1 MIISLK
7 LIDFSVDRKSFWIG
21 NDNKLMDKN
30 YSFLIELTTEMIR
43 LDDDI
48 RPDCGEILDQVNSWT
63 LSKED
68 IQNSNEFEQ
77 IQQLNVD
84 DKQKFIIEILMKKL
98 NNQCDEKRHQYEV
111 KKNKTSSKSGRFS
124 EKFVEICP
132 LSDGSNTVFKARNV
146 ADGEFYAV
154 KQMKINRKNEFI
166 DALFCE
172 WKIISKLRRDF
183 IIKYHSIWQE
193 EISSDEEFNQTD
205 EVYVN
210 KKENTFLYIQ
220 MELCHKSLE
229 DTLIQMEEEIK
240 DGEIMISISYLVAC
254 ELLKEI
260 LESVDYLHRQNPPI
274 IHGKL
279 NSKNILITLGMNG
292 RFIKLSN
299 FFSKLTEILDDTS
312 DARENRRSKYI
323 AREYE
328 YGEYDTKADIYSL
341 GVVINDLFSSFKKM
355 YIIKKYYSNNPNNL
369 NLTNLPKYYQVI
381 ELE

>member
-1 MIISLK
+1 
-7 LIDFSVDRKSFWIG
+7 
-21 NDNKLMDKN
+21 
-30 YSFLIELTTEMIR
+30 
-43 LDDDI
+43 
-48 RPDCGEILDQVNSWT
+48 
-63 LSKED
+63 
-68 IQNSNEFEQ
+68 
-77 IQQLNVD
+77 
-84 DKQKFIIEILMKKL
+84 
-98 NNQCDEKRHQYEV
+98 
-111 KKNKTSSKSGRFS
+111 
-124 EKFVEICP
+124 
-132 LSDGSNTVFKARNV
+132 
-146 ADGEFYAV
+146 
-154 KQMKINRKNEFI
+154 
-166 DALFCE
+166 
-172 WKIISKLRRDF
+172 
-183 IIKYHSIWQE
+183 
-193 EISSDEEFNQTD
+193 
-205 EVYVN
+205 
-210 KKENTFLYIQ
+210 